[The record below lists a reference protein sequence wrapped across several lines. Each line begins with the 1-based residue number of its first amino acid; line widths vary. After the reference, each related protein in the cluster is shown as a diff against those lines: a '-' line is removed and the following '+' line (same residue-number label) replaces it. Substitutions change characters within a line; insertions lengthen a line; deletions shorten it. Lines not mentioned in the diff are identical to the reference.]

1 MYTGTLINDLMNAVE
16 STEKRIPQ
24 NMRSQ
29 EDKLGYWYSA
39 AQREIAHM
47 EPAFSEVA

>member
-1 MYTGTLINDLMNAVE
+1 MYMEHNQRSDE
-16 STEKRIPQ
+16 RRRKHEKRIPQ

-29 EDKLGYWYSA
+29 EDKLAYWYTV

-47 EPAFSEVA
+47 ELAFSEVA